1 MLIIFRKAK
10 NKKEGKKDGFEQF
23 STCQNQNDDYICIF
37 GIYKENI
44 N

>member
-1 MLIIFRKAK
+1 MLIIFRKCK
-10 NKKEGKKDGFEQF
+10 IKKKRENSYFEQF

-37 GIYKENI
+37 GIIKKDI

>member
-1 MLIIFRKAK
+1 MLIIFQKTK
-10 NKKEGKKDGFEQF
+10 NKKEQKNGCFEQF

-37 GIYKENI
+37 GILKKDI